1 MKILFIAVDMQ
12 KDFMD
17 RDGKLYV
24 QGSEEIKNNIK
35 DLSKKMDKLATHI
48 FYTMDWHEENDPEFS
63 DNPDFIKTFPPHCI
77 AGTRGAWLI
86 PESIVGNIYPNDDNN
101 LDNRVLIFHKNKF
114 SVFEGSNLFLDTLN
128 AYAYFD
134 RIYVSGVSG
143 NICVKHVIDGL
154 LEHRGK
160 EFDFGTMYI
169 VEDCIASINP
179 DTFNTYLTNL
189 MLEYDFIK
197 VIKKDSI

>member
-86 PESIVGNIYPNDDNN
+86 PESIVGNIYIQTMIII
-101 LDNRVLIFHKNKF
+101 LII
-114 SVFEGSNLFLDTLN
+114 G
-128 AYAYFD
+128 Y
-134 RIYVSGVSG
+134 
-143 NICVKHVIDGL
+143 
-154 LEHRGK
+154 
-160 EFDFGTMYI
+160 
-169 VEDCIASINP
+169 
-179 DTFNTYLTNL
+179 
-189 MLEYDFIK
+189 
-197 VIKKDSI
+197 